1 MNLRNNHIRVG
12 LALGS
17 VFGFYIAMI
26 TVPEIVFNGD
36 SEFIPVLASLYP
48 GYSAS
53 LIGVISGVLG
63 GFIDAFIIGTLGSMF
78 YQALEPYF
86 ES

>member
-26 TVPEIVFNGD
+26 TVP
-36 SEFIPVLASLYP
+36 
-48 GYSAS
+48 
-53 LIGVISGVLG
+53 
-63 GFIDAFIIGTLGSMF
+63 T
-78 YQALEPYF
+78 
-86 ES
+86 

>member
-26 TVPEIVFNGD
+26 TVPEIVLTETLN
-36 SEFIPVLASLYP
+36 LY
-48 GYSAS
+48 
-53 LIGVISGVLG
+53 LC
-63 GFIDAFIIGTLGSMF
+63 
-78 YQALEPYF
+78 
-86 ES
+86 